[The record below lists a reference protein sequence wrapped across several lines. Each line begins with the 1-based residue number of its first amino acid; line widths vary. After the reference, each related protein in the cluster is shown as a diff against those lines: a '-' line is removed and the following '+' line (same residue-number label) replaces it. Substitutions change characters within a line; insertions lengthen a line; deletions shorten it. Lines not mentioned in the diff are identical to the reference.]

1 MPHSAVASILLRALL
16 LTVTPKTAALLNR
29 MLLDLLQDLAN
40 KTETDLDNK
49 LFELMKRFLAQTDE
63 PPRDADHG

>member
-1 MPHSAVASILLRALL
+1 MPHSVVASVLLRALL
-16 LTVTPKTAALLNR
+16 LTVTPKTAAILNK

-49 LFELMKRFLAQTDE
+49 IFELMKRFLATTEGE
-63 PPRDADHG
+63 PKAD